1 MYITSKQSKF
11 ENFMVTFR
19 RVATFGGTGGVITFG
34 TLRYVPLLYG
44 TFRCITIIFNAFS
57 LVFTVENN
65 KQREQDCIGDE
76 SQHSEKPSRVV
87 DRSFFNFPR
96 TWKKKKKNIDSDGK
110 KPRKNSLLRYKNN
123 KKVISMTAFKLK
135 NPL

>member
-1 MYITSKQSKF
+1 
-11 ENFMVTFR
+11 MVTFR

-96 TWKKKKKNIDSDGK
+96 T
-110 KPRKNSLLRYKNN
+110 
-123 KKVISMTAFKLK
+123 
-135 NPL
+135 